1 MPLALQLQEAVRMGV
16 EQEIKPSIGTCL
28 LATLLSL
35 LDLEFLRE
43 HLKKF
48 YAEEWRWRKFDCV
61 CMLKLNIFRIFKQKD
76 FPGVIKYLSLR
87 PDEAKLLGFSELP
100 SDKTIWHW
108 EKIRIGGEGW
118 KQLFL
123 ACIRKVRFLLVPF
136 GIMVGKHIGQ
146 DSTPVESTRGDPD
159 AKFNPHYKLMMHKCH
174 LLLDVEHHLP
184 LDYDGSD
191 GTAYDGDYLL
201 PLIEES
207 EANLETAAEDCVADG
222 NYGSFENHARMHM
235 RGCGLIV
242 KPSVSDVYHPE
253 ADERGLW
260 REYQKLKGVNGW
272 LPPDFISLRQLLEFL
287 YLNGKVELVGMF
299 FRNALV
305 KIRDEIDFLK
315 HYHRRSVNEGFHGVV
330 KDNTGFGKMRV
341 SGSKNL
347 KVHMGAHLLSVL
359 AVGALFKIQNG
370 VTTELMGLGHVIV

>member
-1 MPLALQLQEAVRMGV
+1 ME
-16 EQEIKPSIGTCL
+16 EEKEDKPSVGSHM
-28 LATLLSL
+28 LAVLLSL

-48 YAEEWRWRKFDCV
+48 YAEEWRWRKFDCIA
-61 CMLKLNIFRIFKQKD
+61 MLKLDIFRIFKQKD
-76 FPGVIKYLSLR
+76 FTGVIKYLAKNQE
-87 PDEAKLLGFSELP
+87 EARLLGFSELP
-100 SDKTIWHW
+100 SEKTIWHW
-108 EKIRIGGEGW
+108 EKVRVGGRGW

-123 ACIRKVRFLLVPF
+123 VCVRKIRFLLVPF
-136 GIMVGKHIGQ
+136 GIMIGKHIGQ
-146 DSTPVESTRGDPD
+146 DSTPVESTREDPD
-159 AKFNPHYKLMMHKCH
+159 ARFNPHYKLLMHKCH

-184 LDYDGSD
+184 LDYDDSD

-222 NYGSFENHARMHM
+222 NYGSFENHACMHM

-242 KPSVSDVYHPE
+242 KPAVSDVYHPE
-253 ADERGLW
+253 ADEEGL
-260 REYQKLKGVNGW
+260 RQEYQKMRSLDGW
-272 LPPDFISLRQLLEFL
+272 LPPDIISRRQLLEFL
-287 YLNGKVELVGMF
+287 YLNGKVDLVGMH

-305 KIRDEIDFLK
+305 KIRDTIDFLK

-330 KDNTGFGKMRV
+330 KDKTGFGKLRV

-347 KVHMGAHLLSVL
+347 AVHVGVHLLAVL